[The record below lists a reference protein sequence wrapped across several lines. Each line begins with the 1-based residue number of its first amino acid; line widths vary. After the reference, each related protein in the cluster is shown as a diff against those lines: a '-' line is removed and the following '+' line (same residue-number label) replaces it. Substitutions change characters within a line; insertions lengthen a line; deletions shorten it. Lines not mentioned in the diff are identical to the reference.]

1 VGLAA
6 VIAIIALPFVEIYL
20 AIQVAHQIGW
30 LATVALLVVLSLSGP
45 WLVKHH
51 GLGVWQRARAR
62 VAVGEVP
69 GRELTDGVF
78 LLASG
83 LLLAVPGF
91 LTAALGILLLLPPIR
106 AAVRWVTGTWIG
118 RRARR
123 ASVTVRTFSD
133 GRWREWSRGG
143 GETAGRPIDAAV
155 REDPSPQPSRSPRP
169 GLESGRAG

>member
-30 LATVALLVVLSLSGP
+30 LATIALLVVLSLSGP

-51 GLGVWQRARAR
+51 GLGVWRRARAR
-62 VAVGEVP
+62 VSVGEVP
-69 GRELTDGVF
+69 GRELTDGAF
-78 LLASG
+78 LLATG

-91 LTAALGILLLLPPIR
+91 LTAALGILLLLPPVR
-106 AAVRWVTGTWIG
+106 AVVRWASGQWVG
-118 RRARR
+118 RRAHR

-133 GRWREWSRGG
+133 GRWREWSRRS
-143 GETAGRPIDAAV
+143 GESAGRPIDAAV
-155 REDPSPQPSRSPRP
+155 HDPSPRPSRSPSP
-169 GLESGRAG
+169 GLESGGAG